1 LTPALLA
8 PTAVDPVMEAECWV
22 EAALLAPVEEAEAVT
37 VTRVK
42 VELPET

>member
-1 LTPALLA
+1 MTPELLA

-22 EAALLAPVEEAEAVT
+22 GAALLPPVEDAAAVI